1 MKKISGFTLIELMV
15 VITIIGILAV
25 IVLPNL
31 TSVRGRGQD
40 VAIKEQMT
48 QFRAT
53 AAMFY
58 DDNYGY
64 TTSSVATPIT
74 EACITGTGAANSSF
88 PAGSVFTSA
97 DFLKVVAGIRNNS
110 AAIPNCYLGASDAKS
125 QSWAIVAA
133 MRGGGF
139 WCVDSAGNSK
149 GLVTEAGVVSG
160 NEVLCP

>member
-1 MKKISGFTLIELMV
+1 MKKKSGFTLIELMV

-64 TTSSVATPIT
+64 TKNAQ
-74 EACITGTGAANSSF
+74 NSIVGPQDCTDSTSF
-88 PAGSVFTSA
+88 PTDSVFTTS
-97 DFLKVVAGIRNNS
+97 DFVKVAAGIKANS
-110 AAIPNCYLGASDAKS
+110 AAAPVCYLGKNTSTKS
-125 QSWAIVAA
+125 QSWAMIAT
-133 MRGGGF
+133 MRGGGL
-139 WCVDSAGNSK
+139 WCVDSSGSSK
-149 GLVTEAGVVSG
+149 SVTSTNVSTLTSGDDVV
-160 NEVLCP
+160 CP